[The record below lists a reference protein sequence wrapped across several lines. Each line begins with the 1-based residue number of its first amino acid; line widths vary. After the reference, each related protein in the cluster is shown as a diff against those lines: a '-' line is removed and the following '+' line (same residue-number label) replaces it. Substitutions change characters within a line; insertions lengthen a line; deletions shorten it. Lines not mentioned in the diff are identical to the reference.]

1 MDVSKASARGTRSD
15 AIGSVLALWRY
26 PVKSMLGEQIALG
39 RFSERGLAG
48 DRAFALIDR
57 ATGKIASAKNPRK
70 WYRLVTFTA
79 NTVKE
84 SGADGGLPTV
94 AITFADGRMARSDQP
109 DIDAILSAALEREVT
124 LSSEPPGVPRLEKF
138 WPDLENSSS
147 QENVTEEQ
155 ITLGTFFD
163 GDPVHL
169 VTSASLEALRRAFP
183 NSAFDS
189 RRFRPN
195 LVIALPGAAPAF
207 VENSWIGRTIVIG
220 GGVRL
225 RIKRP
230 TKRCVITTLPL
241 DGLPRDLGILRA
253 AAQLNQAAV
262 GVYAAVA
269 RPGAVH
275 PGDTVT
281 FA

>member
-1 MDVSKASARGTRSD
+1 
-15 AIGSVLALWRY
+15 VLALWRY
-26 PVKSMLGEQIALG
+26 PVKSMLGEQIPQG
-39 RFSERGLAG
+39 RFHERGLAG
-48 DRAFALIDR
+48 DRAYALIDG

-79 NTVKE
+79 NILKE
-84 SGADGGLPTV
+84 ASDNGAPPTV
-94 AITFADGRMARSDQP
+94 AITFSDGRVARSDQP
-109 DIDAILSAALEREVT
+109 DIDAILSATLERDVT
-124 LSSEPPGVPRLEKF
+124 LSSDPPGIPQLEKF
-138 WPDLENSSS
+138 WPGLEDSDS
-147 QENVTEEQ
+147 QESVTEEE
-155 ITLGTFFD
+155 ISRGTFFD

-169 VTSASLEALRRAFP
+169 ITTASLEALRSTFP
-183 NSAFDS
+183 SSAFDP

-195 LVIALPGAAPAF
+195 LVIAVPDAGAAF
-207 VENSWIGRTIVIG
+207 VENSWIGRSIAIG
-220 GGVRL
+220 GEVRL

-269 RPGAVH
+269 CPGTVH
-275 PGDTVT
+275 VGDMVA